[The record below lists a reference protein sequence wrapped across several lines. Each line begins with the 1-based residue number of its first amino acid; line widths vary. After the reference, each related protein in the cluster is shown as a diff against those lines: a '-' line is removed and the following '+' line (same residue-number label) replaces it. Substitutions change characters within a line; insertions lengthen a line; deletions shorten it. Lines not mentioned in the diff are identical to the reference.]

1 MWLQQG
7 VPANQDRRWVS
18 QKAIGAR
25 ITVVPIKRSTRSR
38 NSKRIINK
46 D

>member
-1 MWLQQG
+1 

-18 QKAIGAR
+18 EGA
-25 ITVVPIKRSTRSR
+25 VVRGSTDAPVKRSTRSR